1 MAVKKK
7 FEMQQVL
14 NYRVELEKMRKQEF
28 AAARQDLDAAAYQ
41 LEQEKNET
49 AKLAEE
55 FSGRQE
61 TIDSIFEMRLYADFF
76 ARKRDEI
83 KEQQRRV
90 ESLDRVLE
98 DRRDNLVQA
107 TKEKKVMEQLKQK
120 QKEAFLKEQAHK
132 ESLLLDEIATQ
143 KKGQE

>member
-14 NYRVELEKMRKQEF
+14 NYRIELEKMRKLEF
-28 AAARQDLDAAAYQ
+28 AAARQDLDAAADR
-41 LEQEKNET
+41 LEQEKNEA

-55 FSGRQE
+55 FNGRQQQ
-61 TIDSIFEMRLYADFF
+61 IDSIFEMRLYADFF

-90 ESLDRVLE
+90 QSLDRVLE
-98 DRRDNLVQA
+98 DRRDELVQA
-107 TKEKKVMEQLKQK
+107 TKEKKVMEQLKEK
-120 QKEAFLKEQAHK
+120 QKEAFQKEQAHK
-132 ESLLLDEIATQ
+132 EGLLLDEIATQ

>member
-14 NYRVELEKMRKQEF
+14 NYRIELEKMRKQEF
-28 AAARQDLDAAAYQ
+28 AAARQDLDAATDQ
-41 LEQEKNET
+41 LEQEKKEA

-55 FSGRQE
+55 FSERQQH
-61 TIDSIFEMRLYADFF
+61 IDSIFEMSLYADFF

-90 ESLDRVLE
+90 ASLDRVLE
-98 DRRDNLVQA
+98 DRREELVQA
-107 TKEKKVMEQLKQK
+107 TKEKKVMEQLKEK

-132 ESLLLDEIATQ
+132 EGLLLDEIATQ